1 MPEIFQ
7 TSSLMKNILIPSPPK
22 QNTQQALV
30 QKTPFRLD
38 EVTVILFCYTMSS
51 SPNSKTYSQVK
62 ISWLF

>member
-1 MPEIFQ
+1 
-7 TSSLMKNILIPSPPK
+7 MKNILIPSPPK